1 MMTGEC
7 KKAESDEVIEL
18 SEVRPE
24 KIFNSRDLGRY
35 YICRRFYPQ
44 FMQFFGFD
52 ADIQCVIEDEE
63 DKKDKKDKNDNKES
77 KAAKIVEDDNDIN
90 PMDAMQ
96 TYGTL
101 NYFYTE
107 VQGYEFS
114 VKLFSS
120 LSLDEFFGKL
130 VLLNEVRR
138 YIKKHHCNVSEA
150 IINLLADHGAFC
162 VIEQDINEMI
172 ALKYSEEIADL
183 DNDMWG
189 DSRTV
194 H

>member
-1 MMTGEC
+1 MITGEC

-35 YICRRFYPQ
+35 FICRRFYPQ

-52 ADIQCVIEDEE
+52 AEIQCVIKEVEY
-63 DKKDKKDKNDNKES
+63 NKEPE
-77 KAAKIVEDDNDIN
+77 AAKTAEKNEKTNRAEQDNDIKA
-90 PMDAMQ
+90 MDAMQ

-114 VKLFSS
+114 VK
-120 LSLDEFFGKL
+120 
-130 VLLNEVRR
+130 
-138 YIKKHHCNVSEA
+138 
-150 IINLLADHGAFC
+150 
-162 VIEQDINEMI
+162 
-172 ALKYSEEIADL
+172 
-183 DNDMWG
+183 
-189 DSRTV
+189 
-194 H
+194 